1 MDRKNFY
8 DAVIVGGGPAGLTA
22 ALYLARA
29 RMRVLVVE
37 KDRFGGQIAITSE
50 VVNYP
55 GVAKT
60 SGAQLTETMRSQA
73 ESFGAEFMAGEVT
86 GLDMESDV
94 KTVHTSKGDVS
105 AFAVL
110 LATGARP
117 RRAGIEGEERFAGRG
132 VGYCATCDGEF
143 FEGKEVFVIGGGFS
157 AAEEGVFLTKYAKHV
172 TILVRGD
179 DFTCAPGAAAA
190 ARDHEKI
197 TVLTNTE
204 AVSIEG
210 DEVMRELRYRNRITG
225 EEGTYRAPEGD
236 TFGLFVFAGY
246 EPAIELAQ
254 GLVDLTER
262 GYVVTDEGQRTK
274 TEGLFAAGDVCVK
287 ELRQVVTATGDG
299 AKAAASM
306 EHYVAALQEKTGLVP
321 ERPER
326 HAFASTDESAADQ
339 GAVSSASSSAEKRA
353 VAEQGAVSPRVSSAA
368 QELFD
373 EGMLAQLNAVFA
385 RMASSVT
392 LEFHENAS
400 DVSRELAAY
409 ASALASLT
417 DRVNVTQGD
426 DAPADAAPFVRVLRE
441 DGTDS
446 GLAFHG
452 VPGGHEFTSFVLGLY
467 NVAGPG
473 QPLDD
478 AVRERIA
485 AVAGPIN
492 VKVVVSLSCTM
503 CPETVVAAQRL
514 AAENENVR
522 AEVYDI
528 AHAPELKERYNVM
541 SVPCVVVNDGEQ
553 VLFGRKNIEQLLDAL
568 A

>member
-1 MDRKNFY
+1 MDTKNLY

-73 ESFGAEFMAGEVT
+73 ESFGAEFMAAEVT
-86 GLDMESDV
+86 GLGMESDV
-94 KTVHTSKGDVS
+94 KTVHTSKGDVH

-157 AAEEGVFLTKYAKHV
+157 AAEEGVFLTKYANHV

-190 ARDHEKI
+190 AREHEKT

-254 GLVDLTER
+254 GLVELTER
-262 GYVVTDEGQRTK
+262 GYIVTDEGQRTK

-339 GAVSSASSSAEKRA
+339 GAVSSAEERSA
-353 VAEQGAVSPRVSSAA
+353 AEQYAASPRASSAA

-392 LEFHENAS
+392 LELHENAS
-400 DVSRELAAY
+400 GVSNELAAY
-409 ASALASLT
+409 ANALASLT
-417 DRVNVTQGD
+417 DRVSVMRGG
-426 DAPADAAPFVRVLRE
+426 DAPVDVAPFVRVLRE
-441 DGTDS
+441 DGSDS
-446 GLAFHG
+446 GLAFRG

-485 AVAGPIN
+485 AVTGPVDI
-492 VKVVVSLSCTM
+492 KVVVSLSCTM

-514 AAENENVR
+514 AAENESIR

-541 SVPCVVVNDGEQ
+541 SVPCVVIDDGER